1 MSTMTGSPTASYFLG
16 LILISMAIGAANIFL
31 VGHEV
36 SGRGAVDEEERL
48 VALSTTKHHQLA
60 KRQDVVSQL
69 HVEPANAH
77 RTKRKKR
84 RLEEDGFDPDH
95 RQRIY
100 HQRLLNSRY
109 ARYHSSYSNST
120 EFLLKA
126 TDSIYRLDF
135 ASPIVLEEHRLVFFA
150 VPKAACTV
158 FKQLFRRI
166 SGYSNWKK
174 QNNDLPHNLRVNGLK
189 LLRDYSVESAN
200 DMLTNRTWTRAIF
213 VRDPR
218 ERLLSAY
225 LDKGRKE
232 NLINK
237 WCCPET
243 NDCGSL
249 SAKSFK
255 NFLTEVMPNCL
266 NDHWSLQARRFEPKF
281 FYSINF
287 IGRVENAAQD
297 TRQMLIEMRRRNHV
311 NDGGGDA
318 LWNKY
323 CASGWGQN
331 GSEHIFQGISNIR
344 HGTSSSDKMKQ
355 YYNSPEIERLAE
367 EMLRL
372 DLEHP
377 LFQFSP
383 SLSPPSSA

>member
-1 MSTMTGSPTASYFLG
+1 MRGSPTASYFFG

-36 SGRGAVDEEERL
+36 SGAGDEGERL
-48 VALSTTKHHQLA
+48 VALSTTTHGQLA
-60 KRQDVVSQL
+60 KRQHVDVQL
-69 HVEPANAH
+69 PANAH
-77 RTKRKKR
+77 QTNR
-84 RLEEDGFDPDH
+84 RLEEGGDFDPDH
-95 RQRIY
+95 RQNLY

-109 ARYHSSYSNST
+109 ARYHSSYTNST
-120 EFLLKA
+120 EFLLKP

-158 FKQLFRRI
+158 FKQLFRRMA
-166 SGYSNWKK
+166 SKQNWRKH
-174 QNNDLPHNLRVNGLK
+174 NNDLPHNPRVNGLK

-200 DMLTNRTWTRAIF
+200 AMLTNRTWTRAIF

-225 LDKGRKE
+225 LDKGRKKT
-232 NLINK
+232 LINK

-255 NFLTEVMPNCL
+255 NFLTGVASYCL

-297 TRQMLIEMRRRNHV
+297 TRQMLIEMGRRNNV
-311 NDGGGDA
+311 NGGGDA

-331 GSEHIFQGISNIR
+331 GSEHIFQRISNIR
-344 HGTSSSDKMKQ
+344 HGTSSSDKMKE
-355 YYNSPEIERLAE
+355 YYNSPEIEQLANQI
-367 EMLRL
+367 LRL

-377 LFQFSP
+377 LFQFS
-383 SLSPPSSA
+383 SSSS